1 MGKRYKTTLKLIEG
15 DTKILT
21 TFSRIYKKIY
31 NKAIDIQLHH
41 LSFSPN
47 HELISKE
54 FILETNSFEC
64 FFKEKNLKVDK
75 GVTSK
80 AVESAVFYFHKW
92 WNKRLS
98 THGTDLD
105 VPYTPARLTKK
116 QGEFFATSSIIHI
129 STKSYLYIPKMGER
143 RLTRLHSIPPGS
155 FKNVSMTF
163 DGKRWVVSLESTI
176 EPEPISDFLRDKIEI
191 QITSSG
197 KVNIEGTLLGDITK
211 NETLNKVNSLLEG
224 LYVNYEKVKQSPKDR
239 APLLKRIKHTETR
252 VNNIKTSYY
261 VRMVDKILLYKPRS
275 IIIQSEVLGTQ
286 QEYYNELGIL
296 FFVKHLKKRAQES
309 GVHVETLGAT
319 FEI

>member
-1 MGKRYKTTLKLIEG
+1 MGKRYKTTLKLIKG
-15 DTKILT
+15 DTEILT
-21 TFSRIYKKIY
+21 SFSRIYKKIY
-31 NKAIDIQLHH
+31 NKAIDIQFHH
-41 LSFSPN
+41 LSLSPI
-47 HELISKE
+47 HELVSKE

-64 FFKEKNLKVDK
+64 FFKEKSLKADK
-75 GVTSK
+75 GITNK

-98 THGTDLD
+98 THGIDPNI
-105 VPYTPARLTKK
+105 PYTPARLTKK

-155 FKNVSMTF
+155 FKNVSIIF

-176 EPEPISDFLRDKIEI
+176 EPEPISNFLRDKVEI

-211 NETLNKVNSLLEG
+211 NETLNKVKSLLER
-224 LYVNYEKVKQSPKDR
+224 LYVNYEKVRKSPKDK
-239 APLLKRIKHTETR
+239 ALLLKRIKHTETR

-261 VRMVDKILLYKPRS
+261 VRMVDKILLCKPRS
-275 IIIQSEVLGTQ
+275 LIIQSEITNAQ
-286 QEYYNELGIL
+286 QEHCNELGIL
-296 FFVKHLKKRAQES
+296 FFVKHLKKRAKES
-309 GVHVETLGAT
+309 GIHVET

>member
-21 TFSRIYKKIY
+21 SFSRIYKKIY

-41 LSFSPN
+41 LSFSLN

-54 FILETNSFEC
+54 FILDTNSFDC

-75 GVTSK
+75 GIISK
-80 AVESAVFYFHKW
+80 AVESAVLYFHKW
-92 WNKRLS
+92 WNKRLNA
-98 THGTDLD
+98 HGTDLK
-105 VPYTPARLTKK
+105 VPQTPTHLTKK

-155 FKNVSMTF
+155 FKNVSIMF

-176 EPEPISDFLRDKIEI
+176 EPEPISDFLRDKVEV
-191 QITSSG
+191 QVSDSG
-197 KVNIEGTLLGDITK
+197 KISIEGTLLGDITK
-211 NETLNKVNSLLEG
+211 NETFSKVKFLLEK
-224 LYVNYEKVKQSPKDR
+224 LHTNYEKVKKCPKDR
-239 APLLKRIKHTETR
+239 ALLLKRIKHTETR

-261 VRMVDKILLYKPRS
+261 VRMIDKILLYKPRN
-275 IIIQSEVLGTQ
+275 INIQFKALETQ
-286 QEYYNELGIL
+286 REYYNELGIL
-296 FFVKHLKKRAQES
+296 FFIKHLKKRAEEL
-309 GVHVETLGAT
+309 GIHVKILGEI